1 MPRICVNIATSEVIP
16 DFQDN
21 AKEGSLILNAISAGL
36 GSADDFE
43 EQVVDKSTFERHVD
57 DYKAGFADLTVAEEL
72 ARTNARASIRQRLL
86 DLGFTL
92 QELKFMKEALENN

>member
-1 MPRICVNIATSEVIP
+1 MPRICINIATSEVIP

-21 AKEGSLILNAISAGL
+21 AKEGDLILNAVSAGL
-36 GSADDFE
+36 GSPDDFE
-43 EQVVDKSTFERHVD
+43 EQVVDKLTFQRHVD
-57 DYKAGFADLTVAEEL
+57 DYKAGFADITVAEEL

-92 QELKFMKEALENN
+92 QELKYMREAITDD